1 MRKLLIIGAAAMSAL
16 MVQVAV
22 AAGTSCIVS
31 GSIERSAQVVTTKAS
46 NSGLNTFAAPEV
58 RLDGLNL
65 RSDGFVGMRV
75 IIKWGEGRHP
85 I

>member
-16 MVQVAV
+16 MVQVVV

-65 RSDGFVGMRV
+65 RSDACAGLTIV
-75 IIKWGEGRHP
+75 IK
-85 I
+85 